1 MQIPLGI
8 YNEVR
13 DVGTVLPFYRPSFNF
28 YGEGAFTSE
37 TVDGIVVSHNF
48 FNDSA
53 WSVDADA
60 YFGGWD
66 LIETDFASN
75 VSSRARVENTVGTQ
89 IWLNT
94 PINGL
99 RLGTGGSRF
108 TVKNDLLA
116 GIAGKN
122 KIAVDLYQFSI
133 DGSFEKV
140 IARTEFEYV
149 KFLPGHYRAYY
160 AQFGYRVCDKL
171 MLLAQGDFASL
182 RLVVPPGA
190 VFDRSLN
197 RDYAIGA
204 NYAFRSNVV
213 LKVETHW
220 VKGFR
225 SEIPI
230 NIFFDP
236 PLKSRYTILSISCSF

>member
-1 MQIPLGI
+1 STGLKVGKVQIPLGI

-99 RLGTGGSRF
+99 RLGTGGSR
-108 TVKNDLLA
+108 
-116 GIAGKN
+116 
-122 KIAVDLYQFSI
+122 
-133 DGSFEKV
+133 
-140 IARTEFEYV
+140 
-149 KFLPGHYRAYY
+149 
-160 AQFGYRVCDKL
+160 
-171 MLLAQGDFASL
+171 
-182 RLVVPPGA
+182 
-190 VFDRSLN
+190 
-197 RDYAIGA
+197 
-204 NYAFRSNVV
+204 
-213 LKVETHW
+213 
-220 VKGFR
+220 
-225 SEIPI
+225 
-230 NIFFDP
+230 
-236 PLKSRYTILSISCSF
+236 